1 MWIAELD
8 EIFIEEELATEL
20 DELANIQTK
29 YASAET
35 FADLEEIH
43 TLLVLLEEDVFHEID
58 FDEEDF
64 TVDEGKVWAQE
75 WIDEVIEYL
84 TETEGNQQ
92 DIDDLEAARL
102 LVDAATSYDE
112 LFEAEDAIIEVEE
125 RLDWESFDDTQ
136 DEEYDFDEEKAFAL
150 EALDAIIDMAQADD
164 ETDLVVALTDIRA
177 TVSAATD
184 FDGLEDA
191 EDEFWELEDQVG
203 DYVDQFFIAYEEDYE
218 DDDEYPDDLTTDDLQ
233 DWTEYVDEFLGDLED
248 YDLDVANLQESIDT
262 LQNKIANAS
271 DEDVDTIAQGLVGIE
286 ESINQLLEELDA

>member
-1 MWIAELD
+1 M
-8 EIFIEEELATEL
+8 
-20 DELANIQTK
+20 
-29 YASAET
+29 
-35 FADLEEIH
+35 
-43 TLLVLLEEDVFHEID
+43 VLLEEDVFNEID

>member
-1 MWIAELD
+1 MYKR
-8 EIFIEEELATEL
+8 
-20 DELANIQTK
+20 Q
-29 YASAET
+29 
-35 FADLEEIH
+35 
-43 TLLVLLEEDVFHEID
+43 
-58 FDEEDF
+58 
-64 TVDEGKVWAQE
+64 
-75 WIDEVIEYL
+75 
-84 TETEGNQQ
+84 
-92 DIDDLEAARL
+92 
-102 LVDAATSYDE
+102 
-112 LFEAEDAIIEVEE
+112 
-125 RLDWESFDDTQ
+125 
-136 DEEYDFDEEKAFAL
+136 
-150 EALDAIIDMAQADD
+150 ALDAIIDMAQADD

>member
-43 TLLVLLEEDVFHEID
+43 TLLVLLEEDVFNEID

>member
-1 MWIAELD
+1 MDVEKYYTDMWIAELD

-43 TLLVLLEEDVFHEID
+43 TLLVLLEEDVFNEID

-164 ETDLVVALTDIRA
+164 ETDLVVALTDLSLIH
-177 TVSAATD
+177 
-184 FDGLEDA
+184 
-191 EDEFWELEDQVG
+191 
-203 DYVDQFFIAYEEDYE
+203 I
-218 DDDEYPDDLTTDDLQ
+218 
-233 DWTEYVDEFLGDLED
+233 
-248 YDLDVANLQESIDT
+248 
-262 LQNKIANAS
+262 
-271 DEDVDTIAQGLVGIE
+271 
-286 ESINQLLEELDA
+286 

>member
-8 EIFIEEELATEL
+8 EILIEEELATEL

-43 TLLVLLEEDVFHEID
+43 TLLVLLEEDVFNEID